1 MIISAKP
8 VEALYSLRPNK
19 ENMSRNRIIL
29 VTVGIMLSLF
39 LASMESTVVATA
51 MPTIVGQLG
60 GLENYSWVFSAFMLT
75 STTTVPL
82 YGKLSD
88 IYGRR
93 KLYVF
98 AMALFLI
105 GSVLCG
111 MATTL
116 THLIL
121 ARALQGIGA
130 GGIMPLAFI
139 LIGEMFSLE
148 QRTKMQGV
156 FSGVWGVSSV
166 AGPLLG
172 GFIVDRLSWHWIFYI
187 NVFPGLIAG
196 VLVAFAWR
204 DQAYSHE
211 RPAVDYAGAAL
222 LSASVV
228 LLLLGLMELGASQGW
243 VFIASAV
250 GLFVILFHVERRA
263 ADPILPLA
271 LFRDRLF
278 ATATS
283 HGLFTGWAVFGTIS
297 FIPLFVQSVLGASP
311 TQAGVTVTPMLLG
324 WVACSIF
331 GSRILLKVGYRR
343 LSIIGTSLFFIR
355 RGRESHFRD
364 GLRHPDGHG
373 HGAFDPRVC
382 DRRADHSRTASSW
395 DRHLDASIQPF
406 DGRDVGSE
414 RDGRRIERATRR
426 QPQRLRSRREPDL
439 PTPRPSLR
447 VRRNRR
453 NRRAPRHVKCHPPRF
468 RHRLRRRRAGVDRRH
483 LHPAQ
488 RVEGQHPNGCA
499 CHSRLRIRKNIN
511 SLLEMQFD
519 LLGKS
524 CVTPAVQLRTNKHTG
539 SY

>member
-1 MIISAKP
+1 
-8 VEALYSLRPNK
+8 
-19 ENMSRNRIIL
+19 MSRNRIIL
-29 VTVGIMLSLF
+29 VTLGIMLSLF

-60 GLENYSWVFSAFMLT
+60 GLENYSWVFSAFMLA

-93 KLYVF
+93 NLYVV
-98 AMALFLI
+98 AMALFLV

-111 MATTL
+111 LSTTL
-116 THLIL
+116 THLIF

-172 GFIVDRLSWHWIFYI
+172 GFIVDQLSWHWIFYI
-187 NVFPGLIAG
+187 NVFPGVIAG
-196 VLVAFAWR
+196 ALVAFAWR
-204 DQAYSHE
+204 DQVYSHE

-228 LLLLGLMELGASQGW
+228 LLLLGLMELGTPQGW

-250 GLFVILFHVERRA
+250 VLFVILFRVERRA

-278 ATATS
+278 STATS

-311 TQAGVTVTPMLLG
+311 TQAGITVTPMLLG
-324 WVACSIF
+324 WVACSII
-331 GSRILLKVGYRR
+331 GSRVL
-343 LSIIGTSLFFIR
+343 
-355 RGRESHFRD
+355 
-364 GLRHPDGHG
+364 
-373 HGAFDPRVC
+373 
-382 DRRADHSRTASSW
+382 
-395 DRHLDASIQPF
+395 
-406 DGRDVGSE
+406 
-414 RDGRRIERATRR
+414 
-426 QPQRLRSRREPDL
+426 
-439 PTPRPSLR
+439 
-447 VRRNRR
+447 
-453 NRRAPRHVKCHPPRF
+453 
-468 RHRLRRRRAGVDRRH
+468 
-483 LHPAQ
+483 
-488 RVEGQHPNGCA
+488 
-499 CHSRLRIRKNIN
+499 
-511 SLLEMQFD
+511 
-519 LLGKS
+519 
-524 CVTPAVQLRTNKHTG
+524 
-539 SY
+539 